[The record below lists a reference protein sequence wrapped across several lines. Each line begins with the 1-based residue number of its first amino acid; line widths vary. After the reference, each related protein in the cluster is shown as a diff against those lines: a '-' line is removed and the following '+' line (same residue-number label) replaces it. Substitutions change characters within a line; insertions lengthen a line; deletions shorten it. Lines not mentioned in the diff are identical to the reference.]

1 MKKIHSVTCENYVI
15 FLYFIYQRE
24 ENIKTLYV
32 RVLIIT

>member
-15 FLYFIYQRE
+15 LYFIYQRE